1 MRNRVRLRI
10 TPATVIA
17 SIALLVALGG
27 TSFAAVKATAPAN
40 SVNTAALKNNAVT
53 NPKIGGS
60 AVTGDKVKNGSLKK
74 ADFASG
80 QIPAG
85 PAGPE
90 GPAGPAGPQGPTGP
104 AGASATALW
113 AVVDATGTLDP
124 QQGRRVGAQA
134 RHRRLPG
141 RVQPGRVR
149 LQSTRPASEESQRSA
164 FIGQANPSQ
173 RVNVPAERRRGRAD
187 GHCRRDCICRSAV
200 PPRGLL
206 LI

>member
-1 MRNRVRLRI
+1 MRHHVRSRI

-27 TSFAAVKATAPAN
+27 TSMAAVTATAPAN
-40 SVNTAALKNNAVT
+40 SVNTAALKKNAVT

-85 PAGPE
+85 PPGPE

-104 AGASATALW
+104 AGAAGASATALW
-113 AVVDATGTLDP
+113 ASVDQNGTLVRSKGVASAQKNGTGSYQVVFNQDVTGCVYQATVGGP
-124 QQGRRVGAQA
+124 TTGVSSAQITTSQLPAVNAGVRVLTFTPTVSANQD
-134 RHRRLPG
+134 
-141 RVQPGRVR
+141 
-149 LQSTRPASEESQRSA
+149 SA
-164 FIGQANPSQ
+164 FFLT
-173 RVNVPAERRRGRAD
+173 VF
-187 GHCRRDCICRSAV
+187 C
-200 PPRGLL
+200 
-206 LI
+206 

>member
-27 TSFAAVKATAPAN
+27 TSMAAVTATAPAN

-53 NPKIGGS
+53 NPKIGGN

-74 ADFASG
+74 ADFAPG

-85 PAGPE
+85 PPGPE
-90 GPAGPAGPQGPTGP
+90 GPAGAAGPQGPAGP

-113 AVVDATGTLDP
+113 ASVDQNGTLVRSKGVASAQKNGTGSYQVVFNQDVTGCGYQATVGGSNDGS
-124 QQGRRVGAQA
+124 QQRPDHDQSASGR
-134 RHRRLPG
+134 
-141 RVQPGRVR
+141 
-149 LQSTRPASEESQRSA
+149 
-164 FIGQANPSQ
+164 
-173 RVNVPAERRRGRAD
+173 ERRRSRPDLHPNGV
-187 GHCRRDCICRSAV
+187 GKPGLGLPPDC
-200 PPRGLL
+200 LL

>member
-85 PAGPE
+85 PPGPE

-113 AVVDATGTLDP
+113 AVVDATGTLIRSKGVASALRLGTGDY
-124 QQGRRVGAQA
+124 QVVFNQDVTGCSYQAGVGGVAA
-134 RHRRLPG
+134 IP
-141 RVQPGRVR
+141 
-149 LQSTRPASEESQRSA
+149 

-173 RVNVPAERRRGRAD
+173 RVNVPAGVEVRTVNVGGTAFAD
-187 GHCRRDCICRSAV
+187 LPFHLAV
-200 PPRGLL
+200 FC
-206 LI
+206 